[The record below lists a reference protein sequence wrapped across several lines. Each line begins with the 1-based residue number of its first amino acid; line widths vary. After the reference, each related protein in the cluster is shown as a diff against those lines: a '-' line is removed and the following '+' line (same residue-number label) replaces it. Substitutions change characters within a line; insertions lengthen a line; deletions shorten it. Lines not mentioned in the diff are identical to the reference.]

1 MSGRD
6 YGIEDLCFSEGVN
19 PFTRNLVRNLFREF
33 RVLFLFCR
41 FVLFSQDADADTKD
55 NTKKLPVIVKFET
68 DVEVTG

>member
-1 MSGRD
+1 M
-6 YGIEDLCFSEGVN
+6 
-19 PFTRNLVRNLFREF
+19 RNLFREF